1 MVQQAWR
8 KEKCDVVKA
17 LKNLRD
23 DSIIFNRD
31 VVRNIFRRKKEIETC
46 LKSIQ
51 RALENIDYARKK
63 CCRSMKP
70 FSYRRRQ
77 IGFSILERNG
87 FVWE

>member
-31 VVRNIFRRKKEIETC
+31 VVRNIFRKK
-46 LKSIQ
+46 
-51 RALENIDYARKK
+51 
-63 CCRSMKP
+63 
-70 FSYRRRQ
+70 RRLRRVLRV
-77 IGFSILERNG
+77 FNELLRILIMPERNVVG
-87 FVWE
+87 V